1 MNKYSQETIET
12 ALKQSKIMANLRK
25 SKFPLEKLDDFIQL
39 VGNGSEKQAL
49 IISEIMANLH
59 KAGGEE
65 LSNLA
70 NVQKYLDKIQ
80 AEKYPPMKFTIEE
93 IINKTLSI
101 ISNHIED
108 EVFYL
113 SPTTTDNEQVV
124 SVTIY
129 DEVYRVLKGRV
140 PVGLVANKIR
150 NSLLRQ
156 LNLTDEQVVYIN
168 HFYVEEVKGAQ
179 GDLSIEFTA
188 TFHVSIETTHE

>member
-70 NVQKYLDKIQ
+70 NVQKI
-80 AEKYPPMKFTIEE
+80 F
-93 IINKTLSI
+93 
-101 ISNHIED
+101 
-108 EVFYL
+108 
-113 SPTTTDNEQVV
+113 
-124 SVTIY
+124 
-129 DEVYRVLKGRV
+129 G
-140 PVGLVANKIR
+140 
-150 NSLLRQ
+150 
-156 LNLTDEQVVYIN
+156 
-168 HFYVEEVKGAQ
+168 
-179 GDLSIEFTA
+179 
-188 TFHVSIETTHE
+188 